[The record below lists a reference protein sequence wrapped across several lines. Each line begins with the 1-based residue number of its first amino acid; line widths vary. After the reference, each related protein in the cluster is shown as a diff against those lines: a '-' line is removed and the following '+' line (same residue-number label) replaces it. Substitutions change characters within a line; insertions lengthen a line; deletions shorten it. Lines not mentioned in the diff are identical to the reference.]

1 MGRIILPGHIH
12 KFVPLR
18 KGFPQKICACGEVR
32 GVSSIKIGQNTIDVG
47 AGGAGDVIRFT
58 GSQAALQAGDLGM
71 DNVSGRPRAFI
82 ESEDR
87 LMAHVDEV
95 IGSGKRRMWGIQQ
108 NPNLNT
114 LSNIGYSTAP
124 TVNTP
129 GAAAVVHND
138 ASGNGQYIEYA
149 TGATLNAAAGW
160 IAPTFDQTQRIYR
173 YIYDAYIK
181 TGADVTN
188 VRFWIGLFSA
198 TPMASATPAI
208 NATAFR
214 YDTAADGTAF
224 WRIVTID
231 GTTTNAQATTQSI
244 AANTVYHFRIVWLT
258 GTATVH
264 FLINGVDVGSS
275 ATNIPVTT
283 TNMGHVEQVRALAA
297 ANKVIR
303 VGGIWVSQN
312 AAA

>member
-1 MGRIILPGHIH
+1 VGKIVHPNHVH

-18 KGFPQKICACGEVR
+18 KGFPQKICPCGEVR
-32 GVSSIKIGQNTIDVG
+32 GVSSIKVGQNTIDVG

-58 GSQAALQAGDLGM
+58 GSQAALAAGDLGM

-82 ESEDR
+82 EGEDR

-114 LSNIGYSTAP
+114 LAQIGFSTAP

-138 ASGNGQYIEYA
+138 SSGNGQFIEYA
-149 TGATLNAAAGW
+149 TGATANADAGW
-160 IAPTFDQTQRIYR
+160 IATSFDQTQRIYR
-173 YIYDAYIK
+173 YIYDVYVK
-181 TGADVTN
+181 TGADITN
-188 VRFWIGLFSA
+188 VRIWLGLFSA

-208 NATAFR
+208 HATAFR
-214 YDTAADGTAF
+214 YDTGADGTAF

-231 GTTTNAQATTQSI
+231 GTTTNAQATTQAI
-244 AANTVYHFRIVWLT
+244 AANTVYRLRIVWLT
-258 GTATVH
+258 GTNTVR
-264 FLINGVDVGSS
+264 FMINGTDFGSS
-275 ATNIPVTT
+275 TTNLPTT
-283 TNMGHVEQVRALAA
+283 TQNIGHVEQLRALTA
-297 ANKVIR
+297 ANKVFRI
-303 VGGIWVSQN
+303 GGIWVSQN
-312 AAA
+312 AGP

>member
-1 MGRIILPGHIH
+1 MGRIIVPVHIH
-12 KFVPLR
+12 KFTPLMR
-18 KGFPQKICACGEVR
+18 GFPQKICKCGELR
-32 GVSSIKIGQNTIDVG
+32 GITSAKIGKNTIDVG
-47 AGGAGDVIRFT
+47 GAGAGDVIRFS

-82 ESEDR
+82 EGEDR
-87 LMAHVDEV
+87 LMPHVDEV

-108 NPNLNT
+108 NASLT
-114 LSNIGYSTAP
+114 TIAQTGFATAP

-129 GAAAVVHND
+129 GAGAVVHDD
-138 ASGNGQYIEYA
+138 ASGNGQFIEYA
-149 TGATLNAAAGW
+149 TGATLNADAGW
-160 IAPTFDQTQRIYR
+160 LSSAFSQTQRIYR
-173 YIYDAYIK
+173 FIYDAWIK

-188 VRFWIGLFSA
+188 VRFWIGMFSA

-208 NATAFR
+208 HAAAFR
-214 YDTAADGTAF
+214 YDTGADGTAF

-244 AANTVYHFRIVWLT
+244 AANTVYRLRIVWLA
-258 GTATVH
+258 GTNTVR
-264 FLINGVDVGSS
+264 FLINGTDFGSS
-275 ATNIPVTT
+275 TGNLPTT
-283 TNMGHVEQVRALAA
+283 TQNLGHVEQVRALAA

-312 AAA
+312 SGA